1 MRNLIRVDHQRSDA
15 LLTIGIAVLDVESG
29 DLVLELRLEGH
40 WRLHIH
46 LLGRLRLRVLR
57 GSLGDDLV
65 EDAGDIGG
73 AHLDL
78 GLGGE
83 LLRLLHRL
91 RRVADGLL
99 LLLEKS
105 LERGAVE
112 KRGVRLGVDLVDLLD
127 QLLDRLRL
135 LGGVAL
141 GLLRRRGRL
150 LGVEL
155 LLRLRLLGL
164 EGEERLRLLGV
175 ELLLR
180 RRRLGRELL
189 GLERLLGG
197 ELLRLERLLGGELL
211 LRRRRLG
218 HELLGLER
226 LLGGELL
233 RLERLLGGEL
243 LLRLRLLGGEL
254 LDRLRLLGGEL
265 LRLLRRLHLV
275 GDLRLALDD
284 LRALH
289 ADRLIDLRVV
299 NEVDRRDRVEVE
311 LLAESLDNI
320 RELVL
325 AAALVSCVDGRHL
338 ESLGLSLGLS
348 FWDFLGFCC
357 FLC

>member
-1 MRNLIRVDHQRSDA
+1 MRNLIRVDHQRGDA

-211 LRRRRLG
+211 LR
-218 HELLGLER
+218 
-226 LLGGELL
+226 
-233 RLERLLGGEL
+233 
-243 LLRLRLLGGEL
+243 LRLLGGEL